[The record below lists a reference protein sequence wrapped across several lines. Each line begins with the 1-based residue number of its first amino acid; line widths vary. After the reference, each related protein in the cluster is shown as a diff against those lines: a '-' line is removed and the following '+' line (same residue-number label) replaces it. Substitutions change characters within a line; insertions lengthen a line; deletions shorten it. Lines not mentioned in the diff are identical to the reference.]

1 MASNMAPMRAVFI
14 TILLLVCGFTVLAE
28 EQPSRTKELFE
39 GVWLAWSPGQPY
51 DVSDANYLII
61 WRVDDNYIFIRASTR
76 WTTSGAGVLFPS
88 DDPSDGRMLDGGD
101 VLYELD
107 ENDTDI
113 LYSWFKKRDVV
124 YKPDESDP
132 HILYKWW
139 FEERDTVAERTETT
153 NVVSYRRFTS
163 LNLDQLEAFWAELRE
178 LP

>member
-1 MASNMAPMRAVFI
+1 MASNMSPMRAVFI
-14 TILLLVCGFTVLAE
+14 SILLLVCSFTVLAE
-28 EQPSRTKELFE
+28 EQPSRTKDLFE
-39 GVWLAWSPGQPY
+39 GVWLTWSPGQLY

-61 WRVDDNYIFIRASTR
+61 WRVDGNYISIRASTR
-76 WTTSGAGVLFPS
+76 WTTSGPGVLFPS

-153 NVVSYRRFTS
+153 NVVSYQRFTS